1 MRALRSPL
9 NKIPGPWYNKF
20 TGLATL
26 YSSLVQF
33 RQAQHLHELH
43 EEYGPF
49 VRTGPNEVDVAD
61 IASFQEIHRLGS
73 KYVKSDFYHFLS
85 PIEGGKPP
93 YGVFQMTDDREH
105 SKRKRLLA
113 KGFSVSSLRT
123 NWEETV
129 RAKVEAAVR
138 GIRSDAATG
147 TSNPDIRKWFTLM
160 ASDIISHLM
169 FGRSFDGLKIGEV
182 RPPNINEFE
191 QH

>member
-1 MRALRSPL
+1 MNTLRSPL

-49 VRTGPNEVDVAD
+49 VRTGPNEVDVANV
-61 IASFQEIHRLGS
+61 ACFQEIHRFGS
-73 KYVKSDFYHFLS
+73 KYVKSDFYHYLS
-85 PIEGGKPP
+85 PVEGGKPP
-93 YGVFQMTDDREH
+93 YGVFQMTDEQEH
-105 SKRKRLLA
+105 TKRRRLLA
-113 KGFSVSSLRT
+113 KDFSVSSLRT

-129 RAKVEAAVR
+129 KEKVQAAIR
-138 GIRSDAATG
+138 GIRSDAAAG
-147 TSNPDIRKWFTLM
+147 NNDPDIRKWLVLM

-169 FGRSFDGLKIGEV
+169 FGRSFDGLNVGKV
-182 RPPNINEFE
+182 RLLQLNDFE
-191 QH
+191 QR